1 MLQDDSGELFP
12 VKLDIDLVNS
22 RNALIVLDENSDTC
36 WVWIGRDVNMPTR
49 MHALRMSK
57 SVQKSGYPIG
67 ETTIGMAT
75 ENLVEI
81 MERDANVPEVSEKIA
96 RFKQVIG
103 GNWKFEDQFLAYRPE
118 KAKEFEA
125 HSPQIIEKGTEQE
138 ELAQEEEPVP
148 PESSPP
154 PAPPPREVIAETA
167 DEPSPPPKSVEHEIP
182 ASITSIGEQK
192 AALLLYSAVKNTE
205 LVYAE
210 RFERDGNMG
219 LKIEAPGVLVI
230 EATLEGDD
238 LAISPAGF
246 GQSEGAKQIK
256 ETYESWVDML

>member
-1 MLQDDSGELFP
+1 
-12 VKLDIDLVNS
+12 
-22 RNALIVLDENSDTC
+22 
-36 WVWIGRDVNMPTR
+36 MPTR

-57 SVQKSGYPIG
+57 SVQKSGYPVG

-96 RFKQVIG
+96 QFKQVIG
-103 GNWKFEDQFLAYRPE
+103 GNWKFEDQFLAYTPD

-138 ELAQEEEPVP
+138 EEPAAP
-148 PESSPP
+148 ASSPP
-154 PAPPPREVIAETA
+154 PAPPPREVVAETV
-167 DEPSPPPKSVEHEIP
+167 DEPSPPPKPVEQEIP
-182 ASITSIGEQK
+182 ASITSIAEQK

-230 EATLEGDD
+230 EATLDGDD
-238 LAISPAGF
+238 LFINPVDF

-256 ETYESWVDML
+256 RTYESWADML

>member
-1 MLQDDSGELFP
+1 
-12 VKLDIDLVNS
+12 
-22 RNALIVLDENSDTC
+22 
-36 WVWIGRDVNMPTR
+36 MPTR

-103 GNWKFEDQFLAYRPE
+103 GNWKFEDQFLAYRAE

-125 HSPQIIEKGTEQE
+125 SAPKIVDKGPEP
-138 ELAQEEEPVP
+138 EEESQETEPTTA
-148 PESSPP
+148 SSAPP
-154 PAPPPREVIAETA
+154 PAPPPRQVIAETA
-167 DEPSPPPKSVEHEIP
+167 EEPSPPPERTEKEIS
-182 ASITSIGEQK
+182 ASITSIAEQK

-219 LKIEAPGVLVI
+219 LKIEAPGVMVI
-230 EATLEGDD
+230 EATLEGED
-238 LAISPAGF
+238 LSINPPDF
-246 GQSEGAKQIK
+246 GQSEGARQIK
-256 ETYESWVDML
+256 RTYEAWSDML

>member
-1 MLQDDSGELFP
+1 MLQDDSGELLP

-22 RNALIVLDENSDTC
+22 RNALIVLDEYSDTC
-36 WVWIGRDVNMPTR
+36 WVWIGRDVGMPTR

-57 SVQKSGYPIG
+57 SVQKSGYPVG

-81 MERDANVPEVSEKIA
+81 MERDANDPEMSEKIA
-96 RFKQVIG
+96 RFKQIIG
-103 GNWKFEDQFLAYRPE
+103 GDWKFEDQFLAYRPD
-118 KAKEFEA
+118 KAKEFES
-125 HSPQIIEKGTEQE
+125 HSPQIIERGTEQE
-138 ELAQEEEPVP
+138 EKIQEEPAA

-154 PAPPPREVIAETA
+154 PAPPPREVVAETV
-167 DEPSPPPKSVEHEIP
+167 DEPSPPPKPVEQEIP
-182 ASITSIGEQK
+182 ATITSIAEQK
-192 AALLLYSAVKNTE
+192 AALLLYSTVKNTE

-230 EATLEGDD
+230 EATLEDDD
-238 LAISPAGF
+238 LSINPADF
-246 GQSEGAKQIK
+246 GQTEGAKQIK
-256 ETYESWVDML
+256 RTYESWADML